1 MIMASDPGGTY
12 GFPSR
17 RAAQNKPERHAAVP
31 EEVRSSGGPPFCS
44 FPPYVKIGT
53 EGSAVDENDRR
64 EFEKVVS
71 VYKTLKVNADLN
83 EIAKE

>member
-1 MIMASDPGGTY
+1 MTMAGDPGGTY
-12 GFPSR
+12 GSPRGVLLKIIPNGLR
-17 RAAQNKPERHAAVP
+17 RSLKKCAVKAVP
-31 EEVRSSGGPPFCS
+31 RFAHFPRYVR
-44 FPPYVKIGT
+44 IGT